1 MISLKELFGS
11 DCKFIAGAASAEQIP
26 DNFMPEVAFV
36 GRSNVGKS
44 SLINAIVGQKDC
56 ARVSKFPG
64 RTQQINF
71 FSLLDKISLVD
82 LPGYGYAA
90 ISKKMRKTWD
100 DLILSYITGRQ
111 NLRRIFLLI
120 DSRHGIKKNDEEV
133 MWILDDS
140 AVPYQIV
147 LTKIDKIANVSDI
160 KQQILSQTTNHAA
173 AHPLVIAT
181 SSEKSIGINEL
192 RVEIANFI

>member
-1 MISLKELFGS
+1 VISLKELFGS